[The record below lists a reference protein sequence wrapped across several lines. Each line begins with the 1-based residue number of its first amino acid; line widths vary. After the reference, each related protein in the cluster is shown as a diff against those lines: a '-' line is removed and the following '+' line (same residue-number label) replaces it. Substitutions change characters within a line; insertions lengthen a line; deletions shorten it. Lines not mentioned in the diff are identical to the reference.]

1 MKNKTIWIVA
11 LMWMAMI
18 LFVFPQLNKNKT
30 TTLPRPQDILQK
42 AEALEKAA
50 GNDKDKLVKAIKE
63 YEKLQKIKEYRKTEY
78 ASRAG
83 LRIAIIYETK
93 LHDDRRGVEAYKK
106 LVHDFPA
113 SDSEIGKGAQE
124 RLTRY
129 QKGLDEKAATKP
141 GYKIIDA
148 LVAATGRNPKYS
160 YALALLLITA
170 VFKLATTPLSH
181 RQFKSMREM
190 QKVAPLVKQIQE
202 KYKGNQQEIGK
213 RTMALYKEH
222 GINPLSGCLPLLA
235 QMPILMGLYYWVIL
249 PYTYQ
254 FSKGE
259 FLWIGSF
266 LADKWPSF
274 NILGKDIPGIADN
287 LALPDLPLLVVYTIS
302 MIVSQKLSVVDPS
315 QAEQQ
320 KMMAWTMPIVF
331 AFIFMTFP
339 SAFMLYW
346 LAFNVIG
353 TAQQYQIMK
362 HPSSGGP
369 AIGPPDDTGGGEEPE
384 SPKRPPVKP
393 GTKSKRHGQH
403 GSAQKSKERKS
414 PQSGSKSKKKHFDAL
429 PVLKPILGVT

>member
-1 MKNKTIWIVA
+1 MKNKTIWVVA
-11 LMWMAMI
+11 LMWMATI

-30 TTLPRPQDILQK
+30 TTLPEPQDILQK

-63 YEKLQKIKEYRKTEY
+63 YEKLQKIKEYRETEY

-93 LHDDRRGVEAYKK
+93 LHDQRRAVEAYTK

-160 YALALLLITA
+160 YALALILITL
-170 VFKLATTPLSH
+170 VFKLVTTPLSH
-181 RQFKSMREM
+181 AQFKSMREM

-202 KYKGNQQEIGK
+202 KYKGSQQEIGK

-266 LADKWPSF
+266 LADKWPGVIAANLSMP
-274 NILGKDIPGIADN
+274 DI
-287 LALPDLPLLVVYTIS
+287 PLLVIYTIS
-302 MIVSQKLSVVDPS
+302 MIISQKLSVVDPS

-320 KMMAWTMPIVF
+320 KIMAWTMPIVF
-331 AFIFMTFP
+331 AFIFKTFP

-369 AIGPPDDTGGGEEPE
+369 AIGATGSNGGPSEPPKEP
-384 SPKRPPVKP
+384 PKRPPVSP
-393 GTKSKRHGQH
+393 GKKSKG
-403 GSAQKSKERKS
+403 RKRR
-414 PQSGSKSKKKHFDAL
+414 FDAL
-429 PVLKPILGVT
+429 RTTKVIPGAA